1 MRKINRNN
9 LIKRTAR
16 ILGNNEGASMVLV
29 SVLAIIVLT
38 AVVVLRVSTT
48 TFMASTNRQLNQ
60 DQAYELAASL
70 GESINLLIEEDK
82 LDINGVTLSECKTDP
97 DTGVDTYYKTIYS
110 QTDFEGL
117 PDSSVTAIVTESPDG
132 SVRIL
137 TVTADVGKAEYIYE
151 REYRQ

>member
-16 ILGNNEGASMVLV
+16 ILGNNEGASLVLV

-82 LDINGVTLSECKTDP
+82 FRIFDVTLEYSKDP
-97 DTGVDTYYKTIYS
+97 ETGVESMSKTIYTQS
-110 QTDFEGL
+110 GFEGL
-117 PDSSVTAIVTESPDG
+117 PDSSVTAIVTELPDG
-132 SVRIL
+132 SGRIL